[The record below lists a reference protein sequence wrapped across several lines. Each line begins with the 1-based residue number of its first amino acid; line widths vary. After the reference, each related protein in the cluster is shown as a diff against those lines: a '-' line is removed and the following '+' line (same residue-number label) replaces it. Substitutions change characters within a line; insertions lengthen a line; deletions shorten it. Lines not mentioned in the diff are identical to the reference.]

1 MLEPAVTQTGVAM
14 AQSEK
19 SGSYYAV
26 QLVGR
31 PRSLLYEFSIRNESE
46 ATIQYGIEEET
57 FSLPPRY
64 KRTHQRCQP
73 ATVRFQW
80 PSEQPGS
87 TIQPHDGEQY
97 TVTQDQS
104 GEFQVKSQ

>member
-1 MLEPAVTQTGVAM
+1 MEPAVTQTGVAM

-19 SGSYYAV
+19 SGYSYAV

-31 PRSLLYEFSIRNESE
+31 PRSLLYEFSIRNKSA
-46 ATIQYGIEEET
+46 ATIQYGFQEET

-87 TIQPHDGEQY
+87 TIQPHDGEPY
-97 TVTQDQS
+97 TVTWNQS